1 MVANHEA
8 SFRLLFRGC
17 LASFT
22 KEQNSALDR
31 QPERYDLVS
40 IYHSHGL
47 GSSAPYNLKEKN
59 DNSIKETRLIMI
71 VRMDT
76 VEQINIST
84 KIGLYFVKNK
94 IEYSITIMEIN
105 G

>member
-1 MVANHEA
+1 
-8 SFRLLFRGC
+8 
-17 LASFT
+17 
-22 KEQNSALDR
+22 
-31 QPERYDLVS
+31 
-40 IYHSHGL
+40 HSHGL